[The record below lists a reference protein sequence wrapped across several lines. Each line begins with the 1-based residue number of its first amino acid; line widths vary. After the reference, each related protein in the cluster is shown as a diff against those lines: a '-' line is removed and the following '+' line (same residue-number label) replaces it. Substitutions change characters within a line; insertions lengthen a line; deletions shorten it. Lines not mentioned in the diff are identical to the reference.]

1 VSLPVWSRCLLPPVL
16 RTCWVGWIA
25 AATNVNKVKRN
36 RSHPTSATRSPSS
49 SRAHLAEGI
58 GERPGGQAAKR
69 AGVDSKRQAEPGGVR
84 RDLGPFGDCRLGG
97 IAARG
102 LPLPHI
108 DCRPA
113 ALRGRASDEHYFV
126 TLEDELASARRH
138 VDEKFQTINR

>member
-69 AGVDSKRQAEPGGVR
+69 AGS
-84 RDLGPFGDCRLGG
+84 
-97 IAARG
+97 
-102 LPLPHI
+102 
-108 DCRPA
+108 
-113 ALRGRASDEHYFV
+113 
-126 TLEDELASARRH
+126 TASARPSRVASGAILARSVTAVLAALPREACRYRTSTADPRH
-138 VDEKFQTINR
+138 SAAARQMNTTLSPSRTNLRPPGGMSMRNSRP